1 MAQENR
7 PPDETVAFGHE
18 PVGHT
23 SSDESPGLAPRQA
36 TATAAEGAVL
46 PPLAELEID
55 PTPLAQ
61 RFESAGE

>member
-1 MAQENR
+1 MAHENR
-7 PPDETVAFGHE
+7 PPDDTVAFGYE
-18 PVGHT
+18 PAGHT
-23 SSDESPGLAPRQA
+23 SSDESPGLAPQLA

-61 RFESAGE
+61 RFSSAGE